1 VGQNQ
6 SRLLSRYPG
15 LNSGDPEFVRQRLAE
30 LYGASEF
37 STSSTNGSFHV
48 RMNHVELPS
57 IGLFY
62 CDYLGDSHF
71 GFPEAGFMRQ
81 LFHLDGF
88 AHASVGN
95 RTWAISDKNWARL
108 VPADAPF
115 ELDVAE
121 RYRHLALR
129 IDRTAL
135 QQTLAALLGDA
146 SDRELVFDDEPDL
159 NSPLIRS
166 FRRQALFFASE
177 INVIGPEISPIALAE
192 MERSIITGF
201 LLGNRHSFSREFA
214 KPAAFAAPSCIQLVE
229 DYIEA
234 NWDTPCDVLVLA
246 RIAGVSV
253 RSLFRQFERKRGISP
268 MTHLKRV
275 RLRHARQMLLSGE
288 AASVVA
294 VAFRCGFHNAGHFAR
309 DYRQTFSE
317 LPSTT
322 LRQKKA

>member
-1 VGQNQ
+1 VGHNQ

-15 LNSGDPEFVRQRLAE
+15 LNSGDPEFVRRRLSE
-30 LYGASEF
+30 LYGANEF
-37 STSSTNGSFHV
+37 NTSAADGAFHI
-48 RMNHVELPS
+48 RMNHIELPS

-62 CDYLGDSHF
+62 CDYLGNSHL

-81 LFHLDGF
+81 LFHLDGL
-88 AHASVGN
+88 AQASVRS
-95 RTWAISDKNWARL
+95 RTWTISDKSWARL
-108 VPADAPF
+108 VPAETPF
-115 ELDVAE
+115 MLDVAE

-129 IDRTAL
+129 IDQAALRRTL
-135 QQTLAALLGDA
+135 DALLGDT
-146 SDRELVFDDEPDL
+146 SDRDLVFDDEPDL

-166 FRRQALFFASE
+166 FRRQALFLASE
-177 INVIGPEISPIALAE
+177 INVIGPEISPVALAE
-192 MERSIITGF
+192 MERSIIIGF

-214 KPAAFAAPSCIQLVE
+214 KPAAFAAPSSIQLVE

-234 NWDTPCDVLVLA
+234 NWDTPVDVLILA

-268 MTHLKRV
+268 MIHLKRV
-275 RLRHARQMLLSGE
+275 RLRHARQMLMSGD

-309 DYRQTFSE
+309 DYRQTFGE
-317 LPSTT
+317 LPSMT
-322 LRQKKA
+322 LRHKRA

>member
-1 VGQNQ
+1 MGQNQ

-15 LNSGDPEFVRQRLAE
+15 LNSSDPEFVRRRLSE
-30 LYGASEF
+30 LYGANEF
-37 STSSTNGSFHV
+37 STSAADGFFHV
-48 RMNHVELPS
+48 RMNHVELAH

-62 CDYLGDSHF
+62 CDYRGDSHF

-81 LFHLDGF
+81 LFHLDGL
-88 AHASVGN
+88 AHASI
-95 RTWAISDKNWARL
+95 RSKTWTISNKCWARL
-108 VPADAPF
+108 VPADVPF
-115 ELDVAE
+115 RLEVAE

-129 IDRTAL
+129 IDRAAL
-135 QQTLAALLGDA
+135 QLTLAALLGDA
-146 SDRELVFDDEPDL
+146 SDRELVFEEEQDL

-166 FRRQALFFASE
+166 FRRQALFLASE
-177 INVIGPEISPIALAE
+177 INVIGSEISPLALAE

-201 LLGNRHSFSREFA
+201 LLGNRHSYSREFGR
-214 KPAAFAAPSCIQLVE
+214 PAAFAAPSSVQLVE

-234 NWDTPCDVLVLA
+234 NWDTPIDVLVLA

-309 DYRQTFSE
+309 DYRLTFGE

-322 LRQKKA
+322 LRQKKP

>member
-1 VGQNQ
+1 MGQNQ

-15 LNSGDPEFVRQRLAE
+15 LNSGDPEFVRRRLSE
-30 LYGASEF
+30 FYGASEF
-37 STSSTNGSFHV
+37 STSAAGGSFHV
-48 RMNHVELPS
+48 RMNHIELAS

-62 CDYLGDSHF
+62 CDYRGDSHL
-71 GFPEAGFMRQ
+71 GFPEAAFMRQ
-81 LFHLDGF
+81 LFHLDGL
-88 AHASVGN
+88 AHASVRS
-95 RTWAISDKNWARL
+95 RTWAISDRCWSRL

-115 ELDVAE
+115 KLYVAE

-129 IDRTAL
+129 IDRAAL
-135 QQTLAALLGDA
+135 RQTLDALLGDT

-166 FRRQALFFASE
+166 FRRQTLFLASE
-177 INVIGPEISPIALAE
+177 INVIGPEVSPIALAE
-192 MERSIITGF
+192 MERSVITGF

-214 KPAAFAAPSCIQLVE
+214 KPAAFSAPSSVQLVE

-234 NWDTPCDVLVLA
+234 NWNTPVDVLVLA
-246 RIAGVSV
+246 RIAGVGI
-253 RSLFRQFERKRGISP
+253 RSLFRQFERKRGLSP

-275 RLRHARQMLLSGE
+275 RLRHARQLLLSGE
-288 AASVVA
+288 ATSVVA

-309 DYRQTFSE
+309 DYRQTFGE
-317 LPSTT
+317 LPSAT